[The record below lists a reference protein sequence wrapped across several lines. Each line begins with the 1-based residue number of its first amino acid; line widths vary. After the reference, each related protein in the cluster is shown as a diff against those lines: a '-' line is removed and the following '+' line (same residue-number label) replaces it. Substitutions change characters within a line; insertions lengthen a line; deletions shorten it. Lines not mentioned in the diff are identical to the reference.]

1 MSVVKEIILKIIKM
15 EKNEDLKTV
24 QGEWMG
30 ETRDEESGDNTVIV
44 KETSCSFD

>member
-1 MSVVKEIILKIIKM
+1 M
-15 EKNEDLKTV
+15 ENNEELKTV

-30 ETRDEESGDNTVIV
+30 ETEAAESTNEPVVV

>member
-1 MSVVKEIILKIIKM
+1 M
-15 EKNEDLKTV
+15 EKSEEMKTV

-30 ETRDEESGDNTVIV
+30 ETQEVELGNDPVVV

>member
-1 MSVVKEIILKIIKM
+1 M

-30 ETRDEESGDNTVIV
+30 ETRQDEESGNNAVVV